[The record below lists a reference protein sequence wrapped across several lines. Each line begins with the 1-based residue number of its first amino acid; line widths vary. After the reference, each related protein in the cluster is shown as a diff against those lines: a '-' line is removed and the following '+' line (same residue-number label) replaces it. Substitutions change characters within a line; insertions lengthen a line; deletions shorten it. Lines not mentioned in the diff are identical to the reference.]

1 MGYNGAKMS
10 RKGHLFSF
18 TQPAKMFSS
27 AMLPAEITSN
37 NLTSVVQ
44 RGMEM
49 PIRRM
54 EPGEA
59 RQAITRAITAVCST
73 MGLESP
79 APDALAIAV
88 DTVQKRFASIGANE
102 ILTAFQLYADGML
115 DVESKFYAR
124 LNLKTLGEVLA
135 AYIEHRRE
143 VVATL
148 EKAKDAAIQAEQE
161 AKMQAERSAAYDTA
175 FPQLIAGFSGQWQDI
190 PPHWY
195 DTAIRLGLMPTPDA
209 DTKKA
214 VWQRAKE
221 LATTEATA
229 EAGEYA
235 NIFAYR
241 HALRL
246 LEDGTT
252 VENKAI
258 AISKR
263 LLVWQR
269 FYEKNLNIQ
278 ECE

>member
-1 MGYNGAKMS
+1 
-10 RKGHLFSF
+10 
-18 TQPAKMFSS
+18 
-27 AMLPAEITSN
+27 MLPAEYIPNNITA
-37 NLTSVVQ
+37 VVQ

-102 ILTAFQLYADGML
+102 ILTAFQLYADGTL
-115 DVESKFYAR
+115 EVDSKFYAR

-135 AYIEHRRE
+135 AYIEYRRDT
-143 VVATL
+143 A
-148 EKAKDAAIQAEQE
+148 AAILRAKHEAERIQQE
-161 AKMQAERSAAYDTA
+161 AEAEATKKAEYDKA
-175 FPQLIAGFSGQWQDI
+175 FPSLLNNFTGQWQGI

-195 DTAIRLGLMPTPDA
+195 DSAIRLGLMAEPDTA
-209 DTKKA
+209 TKKA
-214 VWQRAKE
+214 VFEKAKE
-221 LATTEATA
+221 IAANEVAK
-229 EAGEYA
+229 EAGEHS

-246 LEDGTT
+246 LEDGIT
-252 VENKAI
+252 VESR
-258 AISKR
+258 AISISKK
-263 LLVWQR
+263 LVVWGC
-269 FYEKNLNIQ
+269 FFESKNQNA
-278 ECE
+278 

>member
-1 MGYNGAKMS
+1 
-10 RKGHLFSF
+10 
-18 TQPAKMFSS
+18 
-27 AMLPAEITSN
+27 MLPVEYQTN
-37 NLTSVVQ
+37 NLTAVVQ

-54 EPGEA
+54 EQGEA

-88 DTVQKRFASIGANE
+88 DTVQKRFAVIGANE
-102 ILTAFQLYADGML
+102 ILTAFQLYADGTL
-115 DVESKFYAR
+115 QVEGKFYAR

-143 VVATL
+143 VA
-148 EKAKDAAIQAEQE
+148 AAIIRSRDEAERTEQETKVQAE
-161 AKMQAERSAAYDTA
+161 KKAAYDAA
-175 FPQLIAGFSGQWQDI
+175 FPAMLQGFAGGWQDI

-195 DTAIRLGLMPTPDA
+195 DTALRLGLMPAPDA
-209 DTKKA
+209 ETKKTIW
-214 VWQRAKE
+214 VKAKQ
-221 LATTEATA
+221 LAATEAAT
-229 EAGEYA
+229 EAGEHS

-246 LEDGTT
+246 LEDGVTI
-252 VENKAI
+252 ENKAI

-263 LLVWQR
+263 LLVWGY
-269 FYEKNLNIQ
+269 FFESKNQ
-278 ECE
+278 VQ

>member
-1 MGYNGAKMS
+1 
-10 RKGHLFSF
+10 
-18 TQPAKMFSS
+18 
-27 AMLPAEITSN
+27 MLPANIEYN
-37 NLTSVVQ
+37 NLTAVVQ

-54 EPGEA
+54 EQGEA

-88 DTVQKRFASIGANE
+88 DTVHKRFASIGANE
-102 ILTAFQLYADGML
+102 ILTAFQLYADGTL
-115 DVESKFYAR
+115 EVDSKFYAR
-124 LNLKTLGEVLA
+124 LNLKTLGEVLS

-143 VVATL
+143 VAAAIIR
-148 EKAKDAAIQAEQE
+148 AKDEVERIQHEAKAQAE
-161 AKMQAERSAAYDTA
+161 KKAAYDAA
-175 FPQLIAGFSGQWQDI
+175 FPAMLQGFSGAWQDI

-195 DTAIRLGLMPTPDA
+195 DTALRLGMMPAPDA
-209 DTKKA
+209 ETKKTIW
-214 VWQRAKE
+214 VKAKQ
-221 LATTEATA
+221 LAATEAAT
-229 EAGEYA
+229 EAGEHS

-246 LEDGTT
+246 LEDGIT

-263 LLVWQR
+263 LLVWEY
-269 FYEKNLNIQ
+269 FFESKNQ
-278 ECE
+278 VQ

>member
-1 MGYNGAKMS
+1 
-10 RKGHLFSF
+10 
-18 TQPAKMFSS
+18 
-27 AMLPAEITSN
+27 MLPAEITPN
-37 NLTSVVQ
+37 NLTAVVQ

-59 RQAITRAITAVCST
+59 RQAIARAITAVCST

-102 ILTAFQLYADGML
+102 ILTAFQLYADGTL
-115 DVESKFYAR
+115 EVDSKFYSR

-135 AYIEHRRE
+135 AYIEYRRDT
-143 VVATL
+143 A
-148 EKAKDAAIQAEQE
+148 AAIIRARHE
-161 AKMQAERSAAYDTA
+161 AERIQQDAEAEAAKKAEYDKA
-175 FPQLIAGFSGQWQDI
+175 FPSLLNSFAGQWQDI

-195 DTAIRLGLMPTPDA
+195 DTALRLGLMPTPDA
-209 DTKKA
+209 ETKKTIW
-214 VWQRAKE
+214 VKAKQLAATE
-221 LATTEATA
+221 ATTEA
-229 EAGEYA
+229 GEHS

-246 LEDGTT
+246 LEDGIT

-263 LLVWQR
+263 LLVWGY
-269 FYEKNLNIQ
+269 FFEKKNQNA
-278 ECE
+278 

>member
-1 MGYNGAKMS
+1 
-10 RKGHLFSF
+10 
-18 TQPAKMFSS
+18 
-27 AMLPAEITSN
+27 MLPAEYHNT
-37 NLTSVVQ
+37 LTAVVQ
-44 RGMEM
+44 RGIEM

-54 EPGEA
+54 EQGEA

-102 ILTAFQLYADGML
+102 ILTAFQLYADGTL
-115 DVESKFYAR
+115 QVESKFYAR

-135 AYIEHRRE
+135 AYIEYRRE
-143 VVATL
+143 TA
-148 EKAKDAAIQAEQE
+148 AAIIRSRDEAERIESEAKAQAE
-161 AKMQAERSAAYDTA
+161 KKAAYDAA
-175 FPQLIAGFSGQWQDI
+175 FPAMLKGFAGQWQDI

-195 DTAIRLGLMPTPDA
+195 DTALRLGMMPEPDA
-209 DTKKA
+209 ETKKA
-214 VWQRAKE
+214 TWVKAKQ
-221 LATTEATA
+221 LATTEAAT
-229 EAGEYA
+229 EAGEHS

-246 LEDGTT
+246 LEDGIT

-263 LLVWQR
+263 LLVWGY
-269 FYEKNLNIQ
+269 FFEKKNQNA
-278 ECE
+278 

>member
-1 MGYNGAKMS
+1 
-10 RKGHLFSF
+10 
-18 TQPAKMFSS
+18 
-27 AMLPAEITSN
+27 MLPAEITTN
-37 NLTSVVQ
+37 NLTAVVQ

-54 EPGEA
+54 EQGEA

-88 DTVQKRFASIGANE
+88 DTVQKRFAVIGANE
-102 ILTAFQLYADGML
+102 ILTAFQLYADGTL
-115 DVESKFYAR
+115 EVESKFYAR

-135 AYIEHRRE
+135 AYVEYRRE
-143 VVATL
+143 TA
-148 EKAKDAAIQAEQE
+148 AAIIRSRDEAERTESE
-161 AKMQAERSAAYDTA
+161 AKAEAEKKAAYDAA
-175 FPQLIAGFSGQWQDI
+175 FPAMLQGFSGGWQDI

-195 DTAIRLGLMPTPDA
+195 DTALRLGMMPAPDA
-209 DTKKA
+209 ETKKTIW
-214 VWQRAKE
+214 VKAKQ
-221 LATTEATA
+221 LAATEAAT
-229 EAGEYA
+229 EAGEHS

-246 LEDGTT
+246 LEDGIT

-263 LLVWQR
+263 LLVWQ
-269 FYEKNLNIQ
+269 FFFETKNSHP
-278 ECE
+278 CE

>member
-1 MGYNGAKMS
+1 
-10 RKGHLFSF
+10 
-18 TQPAKMFSS
+18 
-27 AMLPAEITSN
+27 MLPAEITTN

-44 RGMEM
+44 RGMEA

-54 EPGEA
+54 EPDAA

-88 DTVQKRFASIGANE
+88 DTVHKRFASIGANE
-102 ILTAFQLYADGML
+102 ILTAFQLYADGTL
-115 DVESKFYAR
+115 EVESKFYAR

-143 VVATL
+143 TAAAIIR
-148 EKAKDAAIQAEQE
+148 AKDEVERIQHEAKAQAE
-161 AKMQAERSAAYDTA
+161 KKAAYDAA
-175 FPQLIAGFSGQWQDI
+175 FPAMLQGFSGGWQDI

-195 DTAIRLGLMPTPDA
+195 ESAIRLGLMAAPDTA
-209 DTKKA
+209 TKKA
-214 VWQRAKE
+214 VFEKAKE
-221 LATTEATA
+221 IAANEAA
-229 EAGEYA
+229 KEAGEHS

-246 LEDGTT
+246 LEDGVS

-263 LLVWQR
+263 LLVWGY
-269 FYEKNLNIQ
+269 FFENKNLDV
-278 ECE
+278 

>member
-1 MGYNGAKMS
+1 
-10 RKGHLFSF
+10 
-18 TQPAKMFSS
+18 
-27 AMLPAEITSN
+27 MLPAEITSN
-37 NLTSVVQ
+37 NLTAVVQ

-54 EPGEA
+54 EQGEA

-102 ILTAFQLYADGML
+102 ILTAFQLYADGTL
-115 DVESKFYAR
+115 EVEGKFYAR

-135 AYIEHRRE
+135 AYIEYRRE
-143 VVATL
+143 TA
-148 EKAKDAAIQAEQE
+148 AAIIRSRDEAERIESE
-161 AKMQAERSAAYDTA
+161 AKAEAAKKAAYDAA
-175 FPQLIAGFSGQWQDI
+175 FPAMLKGFSGQWQDR

-195 DTAIRLGLMPTPDA
+195 DTALRLGMMPTPDA
-209 DTKKA
+209 ETKKA
-214 VWQRAKE
+214 TWVKAKQ
-221 LATTEATA
+221 LAAMEAAT
-229 EAGEYA
+229 EAGEHS

-246 LEDGTT
+246 LEDGIT

-263 LLVWQR
+263 LLVWGY
-269 FYEKNLNIQ
+269 FFEKKNQNA
-278 ECE
+278 

>member
-1 MGYNGAKMS
+1 
-10 RKGHLFSF
+10 
-18 TQPAKMFSS
+18 
-27 AMLPAEITSN
+27 MLPANIEYN
-37 NLTSVVQ
+37 NLTAVVQ

-54 EPGEA
+54 EQGEA

-73 MGLESP
+73 MGLEPP

-88 DTVQKRFASIGANE
+88 DTVHKRFASIGANE
-102 ILTAFQLYADGML
+102 ILTAFQLYADGTL
-115 DVESKFYAR
+115 QVEGKFYAR

-143 VVATL
+143 TAAAIIR
-148 EKAKDAAIQAEQE
+148 AKDEAERIQHEAKTQAE
-161 AKMQAERSAAYDTA
+161 KKAAYDAA
-175 FPQLIAGFSGQWQDI
+175 FPAMLKGFAGQWQDI

-195 DTAIRLGLMPTPDA
+195 ESAIRLGLMPAPDTA
-209 DTKKA
+209 TKKA
-214 VWQRAKE
+214 VFEKAKE
-221 LATTEATA
+221 MAATEAAT

-246 LEDGTT
+246 LEDGIT

-269 FYEKNLNIQ
+269 FFETKNLDV
-278 ECE
+278 